1 MNAAEVG
8 LLLAVL
14 VLPVLLGAWT
24 GATGRTWWWAA
35 AVCVVTVFV
44 AAVAPEPEPGES
56 RLVAGDLAFLLVVA
70 AFVSGLVWVSAWV
83 ARRMG
88 GSRTT
93 AG

>member
-1 MNAAEVG
+1 MDGAEVG

-24 GATGRTWWWAA
+24 GVAGRPWWWAA
-35 AVCVVTVFV
+35 AVCVAAVLV

-56 RLVAGDLAFLLVVA
+56 RLVAGDLVFLLVVA

-83 ARRMG
+83 ARRTRG
-88 GSRTT
+88 RGRPV
-93 AG
+93 A

>member
-1 MNAAEVG
+1 MNGAEVG

-24 GATGRTWWWAA
+24 GATGRPWWWAA
-35 AVCVVTVFV
+35 AVCVVTLFV

-88 GSRTT
+88 GSTT
-93 AG
+93 PAG